1 MVWPIAG
8 GENDA
13 MACTRFCT
21 LLSSSVFPDFIVLQ
35 VAAATSCRGSE
46 FVVSQALNRVHPD
59 LRASNPLSGLVEVEC
74 DVRSIKLPD
83 ADALLGT
90 VPAAVYR
97 MVISASKKSTIR
109 RKSKQVLSYAACTV
123 GGGDPCT
130 DNASISFVSALRS
143 DSRPRRRAPGK
154 ASDKDQAR

>member
-1 MVWPIAG
+1 M
-8 GENDA
+8 
-13 MACTRFCT
+13 
-21 LLSSSVFPDFIVLQ
+21 LSSSVFPDFTVLQ
-35 VAAATSCRGSE
+35 VAAAASCRGGE
-46 FVVSQALNRVHPD
+46 LVVSQALNNVYPD
-59 LRASNPLSGLVEVEC
+59 LSASNPLSGLVEVEC

-97 MVISASKKSTIR
+97 MGISASKKSAIR
-109 RKSKQVLSYAACTV
+109 RKGKQVLSYAACTV
-123 GGGDPCT
+123 GGDDPCT